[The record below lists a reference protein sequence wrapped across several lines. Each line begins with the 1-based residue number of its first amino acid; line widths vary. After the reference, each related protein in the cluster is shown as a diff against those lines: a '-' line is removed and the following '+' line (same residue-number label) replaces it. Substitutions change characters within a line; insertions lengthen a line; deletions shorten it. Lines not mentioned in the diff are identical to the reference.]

1 MITYKKMA
9 LWRLIGITELITAA
23 LFLALIVFFGGG
35 ALDSEQVVLRLV
47 LPLIVYAAGSTF
59 LTGRKARLFDPEK
72 IRDSAARETTLKKLG
87 AVPLLSLVIMVICSL
102 VFLAVIFSLGH
113 IMGIQAE
120 QKTPLFLLCTSMA
133 LLGAAFVYVLADRL
147 VSQFLSGNELV
158 SYPRDLREGRQ
169 SVKLFI
175 IPSAIAIIIFIFAIA
190 ITMLANSGSGRAAV
204 IMAVLFL
211 PTVFTMAFTL
221 KKNADVLYK
230 RLIDQLENL
239 SSSKKDL
246 TRRVSICSVDE
257 VGTISGMVN
266 DFSENI
272 EQGMRSIKESQKT
285 LQSSSETLK
294 QESREMA
301 LSISQISS
309 HIEQIRS
316 QSEGQTKSVDDSQ
329 VVVQK
334 ITKNIE
340 SLDSS
345 ITRQSSSVSRA
356 SAAVEEMVGNINSI
370 ASMVGRMMDHFKT
383 VSGAALNGKQI
394 QQESGLKVQ
403 EIVRESESLLEA
415 NRIIASIAAQTN
427 LLSMNAAIEAAHAG
441 ESGRGFAV
449 VADEIRKLAE
459 NSARES
465 GKISAELKQIS
476 GTISDIVKSSDASG
490 QAFEEVTGRLAET
503 ESLVSEVNN
512 AIREQQEGADQVLQS
527 LKAMNET
534 TAEVSAGSKEMNQGN
549 AIMLEAMAELQKA
562 SREISGSVD
571 EISGSIIQVN
581 EGAQNVSKM
590 AENNQ
595 SAIGSI
601 SAVVDEFEV

>member
-1 MITYKKMA
+1 MITDKRMA
-9 LWRLIGITELITAA
+9 LWILIGTTELIIAA

-35 ALDSEQVVLRLV
+35 ALDSGQIVLRLV
-47 LPLIVYAAGSTF
+47 LPLIVYAAFSTA
-59 LTGRKARLFDPEK
+59 LAGRKAQVFDPEK
-72 IRDSAARETTLKKLG
+72 IRDSAAREMTLKKLG
-87 AVPLLSLVIMVICSL
+87 AVPLLSLVVITLCSL
-102 VFLAVIFSLGH
+102 VFLSVIFSLGQF
-113 IMGIQAE
+113 MGIQAE
-120 QKTPLFLLCTSMA
+120 QKTPLFLLCISLA

-169 SVKLFI
+169 SIKLFI
-175 IPSAIAIIIFIFAIA
+175 IPSAVAIITFIFAIA
-190 ITMLANSGSGRAAV
+190 LTMLANSGRGKAAV
-204 IMAVLFL
+204 IMAVPFL
-211 PTVFTMAFTL
+211 PIVFTLAFCL

-230 RLIDQLENL
+230 KLIIQLENL

-266 DFSENI
+266 DFSENM
-272 EQGMRSIKESQKT
+272 EQGMRSIKKSQET
-285 LQSSSETLK
+285 LRSSSAVLK
-294 QESREMA
+294 QESQEMA
-301 LSISQISS
+301 LSLSQISS

-316 QSEGQTKSVDDSQ
+316 RSEGQVKSADESQ
-329 VVVQK
+329 AVVQK
-334 ITKNIE
+334 IAKNIE

-345 ITRQSSSVSRA
+345 ITNQSSSVSRA
-356 SAAVEEMVGNINSI
+356 SAAVEEMVGNISSI

-383 VSGAALNGKQI
+383 VSGAAGNGKRI
-394 QQESGLKVQ
+394 QQESAIKVQ
-403 EIVRESESLLEA
+403 EIVEESESLLEA

-459 NSARES
+459 SSAGES

-476 GTISDIVKSSDASG
+476 GTIEGIVKSSGASG
-490 QAFEEVTGRLAET
+490 RAFEEITGRLAET
-503 ESLVSEVNN
+503 ESLVSEVNS
-512 AIREQQEGADQVLQS
+512 AIREQQEGADQILQS
-527 LKAMNET
+527 LKAMNDT
-534 TAEVSAGSKEMNQGN
+534 TAEVSAGSGEMNQGN
-549 AIMLEAMAELQKA
+549 ALMLEAMTTLQKG
-562 SREISGSVD
+562 SREISVSVD

-595 SAIGSI
+595 SAIDSI

>member
-1 MITYKKMA
+1 METDKRMA
-9 LWRLIGITELITAA
+9 LWRLIGITELIIAA
-23 LFLALIVFFGGG
+23 AFLGLIVFFGGDPSG
-35 ALDSEQVVLRLV
+35 PSRTALRLA
-47 LPLIVYAAGSTF
+47 LPLLVYVAVSIF
-59 LTGRKARLFDPEK
+59 LAGRKARLFNPEK
-72 IRDSAARETTLKKLG
+72 IQDSATREATLKKLG
-87 AVPLLSLVIMVICSL
+87 AVPLLSLVVMVLCSL
-102 VFLAVIFSLGH
+102 VFLAVVFSLGQF
-113 IMGIQAE
+113 MGIQAE
-120 QKTPLFLLCTSMA
+120 MKTPLFLLCISLA
-133 LLGAAFVYVLADRL
+133 LLGSAFVYVLADRL
-147 VSQFLSGNELV
+147 VSQALSGNELV

-169 SVKLFI
+169 SIKLFI
-175 IPSAIAIIIFIFAIA
+175 IPSAVTIISFIFAIGL
-190 ITMLANSGSGRAAV
+190 TMLASSGRGRAAI
-204 IMAVLFL
+204 IMAPPFL
-211 PTVFTMAFTL
+211 LTVFTLAFTL

-272 EQGMRSIKESQKT
+272 EQGMRAIKESQQT
-285 LQSSSETLK
+285 LLSSSVTLK
-294 QESREMA
+294 QESSQMA
-301 LSISQISS
+301 LSLSQISS

-316 QSEGQTKSVDDSQ
+316 QSEGQAKSVDESSA
-329 VVVQK
+329 VVQK
-334 ITKNIE
+334 IAKNIE

-345 ITRQSSSVSRA
+345 ITNQSSSISRA
-356 SAAVEEMVGNINSI
+356 SAAVEEMVGNISSI
-370 ASMVGRMMDHFKT
+370 ASMVGRMMDHFRT
-383 VSGAALNGKQI
+383 VSSAADNGKRI

-403 EIVRESESLLEA
+403 EIVQESESLLEA

-427 LLSMNAAIEAAHAG
+427 LLAMNAAIEAAHAG

-459 NSARES
+459 NSAQES

-476 GTISDIVKSSDASG
+476 GTIGDIVKSSDASG

-503 ESLVSEVNN
+503 ENLLSEVNN
-512 AIREQQEGADQVLQS
+512 AIREQQAGADQVLQS
-527 LKAMNET
+527 LKAMNDT
-534 TAEVSAGSKEMNQGN
+534 TAEVSAGSKEMNKGN
-549 AIMLEAMAELQKA
+549 AIMLEAMAKLQKG
-562 SREISGSVD
+562 SRQISASVD

-595 SAIGSI
+595 SAVGSI